1 MTELEDEISR
11 AFGIL
16 SHLNGVKNSA
26 DIRSTLEK
34 IQPEF
39 VKLGLMM
46 NQSAPKFKALLQLR
60 NTPESWKQ
68 LDPVQQR
75 IIEHTLRDMKHA
87 GIGFAEG
94 SPEKKRFN
102 EISERLSQ
110 LSLAFGNHVLDAT
123 KAFQQVVTDVNEL
136 SGCSP
141 AFLETLKKNA
151 ERHGISEGYCITLD
165 FPIYG
170 PFMMNC
176 NNRAL
181 REKVFLGKE
190 IN

>member
-1 MTELEDEISR
+1 MTELEDEVSR

-26 DIRSTLEK
+26 DVRTTLEK

-46 NQSAPKFKALLQLR
+46 NQSEPKYKALDTLR
-60 NTPESWKQ
+60 NTPSSWSQ

-75 IIEHTLRDMKHA
+75 IINHTLRDMKHA
-87 GIGFAEG
+87 GIGFAAR

-110 LSLAFGNHVLDAT
+110 LSLQFGNNVLDAT
-123 KAFQQVVTDVNEL
+123 KAFKEVVLNKEEL
-136 SGCSP
+136 SGCSE

-151 ERHGISEGYCITLD
+151 ERHGIKEGYCITLD

-181 REKVFLGKE
+181 REKVR
-190 IN
+190 

>member
-1 MTELEDEISR
+1 VTELEDEVSR

-26 DIRSTLEK
+26 DVRATLEK

-46 NQSAPKFKALLQLR
+46 NQSEPKFNALQALR
-60 NTPESWKQ
+60 NTPSSWSQ
-68 LDPVQQR
+68 LDSVQQR
-75 IIEHTLRDMKHA
+75 IIDHTLRDMKHA
-87 GIGFAEG
+87 GIGFAAG
-94 SPEKKRFN
+94 SSEKKRFN

-110 LSLAFGNHVLDAT
+110 LSLAFGNNVLDAT
-123 KAFQQVVTDVNEL
+123 KAYKEVVLNKEEL
-136 SGCSP
+136 NGCSET
-141 AFLETLKKNA
+141 FLETLKKNA
-151 ERHGISEGYCITLD
+151 ERLGIKEGYCITLD

-176 NNRAL
+176 NNREL
-181 REKVFLGKE
+181 REKVL
-190 IN
+190 